1 MDPSY
6 GWLTSS
12 VSSTIGQP
20 LASAS
25 NTLCNSTFACLY
37 WLSRKENTSLD
48 RTCHVDV
55 LLHNCLCLLASCL
68 PVSLLICFVLCQ
80 HDSTGLEWPARAG
93 ISAAPVPHMGRGK
106 GTPLTSSM
114 VSRAVYELLEYWD
127 SASLRELRL
136 VLQDR
141 TCIGLTSQKS
151 FIRQVAEHT
160 FATLTCGLDFMH
172 LPLEQVARLRDPYLT
187 VCR

>member
-1 MDPSY
+1 MDPSC

-48 RTCHVDV
+48 MSCGRASSQ
-55 LLHNCLCLLASCL
+55 LPMLASCL

-93 ISAAPVPHMGRGK
+93 ISAAPVPDMGRGK

-114 VSRAVYELLEYWD
+114 VSRAVYELLEYGD